1 MDGQAHLALGTSGE
15 YEAIAWIRSAVPRDA
30 VVLETPVVPCSGNA
44 NGCSSWTNAGRI
56 SSSTGRPTLLGW
68 EGHENQWRTAYE
80 MIAQRKVHVR
90 EIYETEDLARAREL
104 LVTYDVQYVVVG
116 PRERAAYGQSGMA
129 KFTTLGHLV
138 FPDSTAD
145 VNDFLIYSVSTPDG
159 VDVS

>member
-1 MDGQAHLALGTSGE
+1 
-15 YEAIAWIRSAVPRDA
+15 
-30 VVLETPVVPCSGNA
+30 
-44 NGCSSWTNAGRI
+44 
-56 SSSTGRPTLLGW
+56 
-68 EGHENQWRTAYE
+68 